1 MRERQIVRS
10 AMQNAKK
17 LSACMV
23 WVAWLIMLH
32 VVSFAAV
39 IRVVTRH
46 ATLLPTRTRLHA
58 AVIWFVTLPYARHVQ
73 DIKVHILLLVGPFG
87 RWSAVSGG
95 FSYRISLFLEKILG
109 YFRYMK
115 LRIYKCTMYHWLYV
129 WEMTLQLQF
138 QNVGMILIKMK
149 LLTFMILSH
158 KCSIVFVN
166 VLNTF
171 IRQGFSQVLKAR
183 KLSDLCFK
191 RKNCQHLTNWT
202 TCNKRDEV

>member
-1 MRERQIVRS
+1 MQRSWVHVWYELRDWLCYMRPLFDSSRYPTLGTHKINTYMYTLTS
-10 AMQNAKK
+10 G
-17 LSACMV
+17 
-23 WVAWLIMLH
+23 
-32 VVSFAAV
+32 SFWKV
-39 IRVVTRH
+39 KCCQRRV
-46 ATLLPTRTRLHA
+46 
-58 AVIWFVTLPYARHVQ
+58 
-73 DIKVHILLLVGPFG
+73 
-87 RWSAVSGG
+87 
-95 FSYRISLFLEKILG
+95 SYRISLFLEKILG

-158 KCSIVFVN
+158 KCSIVFVK